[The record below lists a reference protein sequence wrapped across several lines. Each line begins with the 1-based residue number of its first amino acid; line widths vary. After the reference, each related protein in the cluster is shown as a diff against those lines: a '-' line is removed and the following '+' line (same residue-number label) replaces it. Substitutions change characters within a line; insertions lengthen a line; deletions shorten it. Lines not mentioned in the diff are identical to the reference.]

1 MSEPMSR
8 GFTLLEVLVATLLVA
23 IPVAATQMLMLRSA
37 AVVGDVHSDAHA
49 RYAASHF
56 VARVSAFHL
65 GGFWPDSAVS
75 PGQWLRNID
84 IELSA
89 DDLPV
94 SPPQCINRWCS
105 ATEWADFESA
115 HLACVLNVQSLGEF
129 CSQVV
134 AIPHH
139 VETDRNVRFT
149 RFNVTVRAED
159 GLDVVIEWPTP
170 EGTRASASTSS
181 IEDSDMHR
189 IESDL

>member
-1 MSEPMSR
+1 MSEPISR
-8 GFTLLEVLVATLLVA
+8 GFTLLEVLVTTLLVA

-84 IELSA
+84 MELSA

-105 ATEWADFESA
+105 ASQWADFESA
-115 HLACVLNVQSLGEF
+115 HLACVLNVQLLGDF
-129 CSQVV
+129 CVDVV
-134 AIPHH
+134 GIPHH
-139 VETDRNVRFT
+139 AVTDRSTRFTAFNVRVSAGDDFA
-149 RFNVTVRAED
+149 VA
-159 GLDVVIEWPTP
+159 IEWPRLEVNQTP
-170 EGTRASASTSS
+170 SG
-181 IEDSDMHR
+181 MHR
-189 IESDL
+189 ITLGTVLRNGTP

>member
-1 MSEPMSR
+1 MSEPTSR

-84 IELSA
+84 MELSA

-94 SPPQCINRWCS
+94 SPLGASIAGALPVSGQILSPPIWSACS
-105 ATEWADFESA
+105 MFSCWGIS
-115 HLACVLNVQSLGEF
+115 VPS
-129 CSQVV
+129 
-134 AIPHH
+134 
-139 VETDRNVRFT
+139 
-149 RFNVTVRAED
+149 
-159 GLDVVIEWPTP
+159 
-170 EGTRASASTSS
+170 
-181 IEDSDMHR
+181 
-189 IESDL
+189 